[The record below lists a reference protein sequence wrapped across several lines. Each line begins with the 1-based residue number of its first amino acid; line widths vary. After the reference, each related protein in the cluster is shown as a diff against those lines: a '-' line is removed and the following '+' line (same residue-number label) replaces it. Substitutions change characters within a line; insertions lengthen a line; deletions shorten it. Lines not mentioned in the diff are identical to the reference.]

1 MFFYFFFIGLHLK
14 LFAKSIIIRQ
24 LLTLDLYCPLWS
36 LIQSSLSFFE
46 YSRAIPLSYCKRC
59 CCSENFAL
67 LDLHRQTSA
76 HTHFRIFL
84 TLRIFSALP
93 KMTWFWLLFSAMIL
107 NFSHKFFSRFV
118 TLGPKITKLFAC
130 LLEWPSS
137 LLTCSTLQW
146 FFFIGFIP
154 IAWS

>member
-1 MFFYFFFIGLHLK
+1 MFFYFFFIDLHLK

-24 LLTLDLYCPLWS
+24 LSTLDSHCPLLS
-36 LIQSSLSFFE
+36 MIQWPLSFFE
-46 YSRAIPLSYCKRC
+46 YSMAIPLSYCKKC

-67 LDLHRQTSA
+67 LDFHRQTIA
-76 HTHFRIFL
+76 HTRSRIFL
-84 TLRIFSALP
+84 TLKICSALP
-93 KMTWFWLLFSAMIL
+93 KVTWFCLLFSAMKL

-118 TLGPKITKLFAC
+118 PLGPKITKLFAC
-130 LLEWPSS
+130 LHEWPSS